1 MRIWREHHHRSFNPS
16 APLQRW
22 SFITRM
28 CAGCDGMSWAT
39 AGLTCVTL
47 QLFSSLIVGARPTT
61 THRQTHKFN
70 VNQLHART
78 QITSGNTVR
87 RSAGTWSLVW
97 LNGIALSHMSRKRA
111 RRVRCA
117 ATVLDTRQ
125 QTLAFIQ
132 VSLYRT
138 WFAQC
143 QRARNGLNGPGTA
156 SAVWFVIDI
165 ARGMRRQNEMRACAV
180 DVIQICAAPEIR
192 QSRFGWTLLRL
203 RRCRAVFVMP
213 TDTYHTYW
221 SAYRITSR
229 SQWSKCGVTLA
240 VHDLPST
247 LSPRPERSTSDWIW
261 NLCEAFRSIGRHA
274 GDWVWVCVVLDWD
287 RGHTRGEKGD
297 MKTKYRRH
305 EVFFG
310 FTLGH
315 WTFNTNIS
323 N

>member
-1 MRIWREHHHRSFNPS
+1 M
-16 APLQRW
+16 
-22 SFITRM
+22 
-28 CAGCDGMSWAT
+28 
-39 AGLTCVTL
+39 
-47 QLFSSLIVGARPTT
+47 ARVP
-61 THRQTHKFN
+61 
-70 VNQLHART
+70 
-78 QITSGNTVR
+78 
-87 RSAGTWSLVW
+87 
-97 LNGIALSHMSRKRA
+97 
-111 RRVRCA
+111 RVRCDLWLTSHAECA
-117 ATVLDTRQ
+117 ARTRC
-125 QTLAFIQ
+125 
-132 VSLYRT
+132 V
-138 WFAQC
+138 
-143 QRARNGLNGPGTA
+143 RAR
-156 SAVWFVIDI
+156 SMWYKF
-165 ARGMRRQNEMRACAV
+165 ARPQKLDSHDSGG
-180 DVIQICAAPEIR
+180 
-192 QSRFGWTLLRL
+192 RF
-203 RRCRAVFVMP
+203 C
-213 TDTYHTYW
+213 DW